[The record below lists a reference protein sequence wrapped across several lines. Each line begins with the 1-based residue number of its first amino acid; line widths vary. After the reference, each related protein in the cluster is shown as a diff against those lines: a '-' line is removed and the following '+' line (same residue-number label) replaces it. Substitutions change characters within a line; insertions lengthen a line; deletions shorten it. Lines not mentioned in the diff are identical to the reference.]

1 MIHLDHDSIE
11 DLAHAP
17 TGGRV
22 TRWLAGTLIPACII
36 IYGLVCIRH
45 GSTTML
51 GRGASLE
58 LRHEPAF
65 WMAVAYIAIGGFL
78 HFHFLWGSIE
88 RLLRFS
94 HPLKVLSL
102 LVFVSSFIYSLC
114 LQFYIL

>member
-1 MIHLDHDSIE
+1 MQLDHDSIE
-11 DLAHAP
+11 DLAHP
-17 TGGRV
+17 PLGGRV
-22 TRWLAGTLIPACII
+22 SRWFGGVLIPACILL
-36 IYGLVCIRH
+36 YGLVCIRR
-45 GSTTML
+45 GSTSML

-58 LRHEPAF
+58 LHHEPAF

-78 HFHFLWGSIE
+78 HFHFFWGSSE

-102 LVFVSSFIYSLC
+102 LVFVSSFVYSLC